1 MKKILITTLVL
12 LIPVLL
18 ILISGLKLVKTGNR
32 QVSYSLTTEMR
43 NQIDKETRGM
53 TAFEIQIYSIEF
65 TAKHLDFAKRNDIS
79 KGKANCVGYA
89 QLCACVFNQ
98 ALASNKLKG
107 YAKPVVGY
115 VKLGRLNICHVLR
128 NLVTSKYKN
137 FVKDHDFVEFDYEGW
152 IDGPRY
158 ADPCAYDLIG
168 NDCMT
173 FALSF

>member
-12 LIPVLL
+12 LIPVL
-18 ILISGLKLVKTGNR
+18 LISGLKLVKTGNR

-43 NQIDKETRGM
+43 NQIDKETCGM

-115 VKLGRLNICHVLR
+115 VKLGLTV
-128 NLVTSKYKN
+128 V
-137 FVKDHDFVEFDYEGW
+137 
-152 IDGPRY
+152 
-158 ADPCAYDLIG
+158 
-168 NDCMT
+168 
-173 FALSF
+173 